1 MTNPQHDKAVHF
13 SAIDAASKA
22 VIALSEHWTTVELT
36 VERVDHHGAVCRMSL
51 EKDDTQEDDDEDTE
65 TYTK

>member
-22 VIALSEHWTTVELT
+22 VISLSEHWSTVELT

-51 EKDDTQEDDDEDTE
+51 EKDDTEEDDDDDTE
-65 TYTK
+65 TFTK